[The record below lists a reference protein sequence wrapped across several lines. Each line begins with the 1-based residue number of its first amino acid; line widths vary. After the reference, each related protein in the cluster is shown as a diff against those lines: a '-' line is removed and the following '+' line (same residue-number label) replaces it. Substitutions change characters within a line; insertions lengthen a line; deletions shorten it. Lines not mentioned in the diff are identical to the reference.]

1 MYPDKSKIVEVLR
14 QHNREFKK
22 LEEKHREY
30 EERLEE
36 LTRHAFLTPQQE
48 QMEREIKKQKLWTK
62 DRMAEIIQGCI
73 SREGRCNEK
82 ASQRGDG
89 QRSKYE

>member
-1 MYPDKSKIVEVLR
+1 MYPDKSKIMEMLL
-14 QHNREFKK
+14 QHNREFKR
-22 LEEKHREY
+22 LEERHREY

-48 QMEREIKKQKLWTK
+48 QMEREIKKQKLHTK

-73 SREGRCNEK
+73 LQEGCCDEK
-82 ASQRGDG
+82 TPPKGC
-89 QRSKYE
+89 